1 MGGGDGG
8 ERDGD
13 GRAMGWRCSFKRM
26 SSSTGGSWPV
36 QGKQKRK
43 QESKILDGESVQAI
57 IIVETSVCGH
67 PRIQPIQSHRG
78 VLRIEVYAG
87 AIIMEIGFL
96 GSGTVYLG
104 SRRQGC
110 LMML

>member
-1 MGGGDGG
+1 
-8 ERDGD
+8 
-13 GRAMGWRCSFKRM
+13 M

-57 IIVETSVCGH
+57 IIVETSVSGD
-67 PRIQPIQSHRG
+67 PRMQPIQSRRG

-87 AIIMEIGFL
+87 AIIMEIGF
-96 GSGTVYLG
+96 SGLWDSLLRVSAARG
-104 SRRQGC
+104 VG
-110 LMML
+110 